1 MSNPGD
7 PQRSQQD
14 RGYYGAGWSQ
24 PAPGPADQPQ
34 VQGQG
39 SGQQGP
45 SQQGPS
51 QQAGGGQYGA
61 GQSGQYGAGQPG
73 QYGAGQPGG
82 QYGAGQRGAS
92 YGAQQY
98 GAGQAGGQY
107 GGGPAGGPYRGA
119 QPGAFPGQ
127 PWPAG
132 PTGRARRRATTG
144 TDADPRRAFAP
155 GASVTNTSG
164 ALIAVVALVLV
175 EFVSGLI
182 GLLGTSL
189 VVHPFST
196 YGTGDSLIAGFV
208 NGVFAS
214 PFPFYAGAFLAL
226 AFLTPIARRSPLPTV
241 LLRAVLAGAAGTVAL
256 ALVGVFTGSLG
267 AVRSGGARLV
277 IDVVTTPLQNGV
289 PFTVML
295 IATSTAAW
303 LWLGR
308 PRGGRRA
315 GAPGTPGTVRPAD
328 AVPPAT
334 VQTAPVQPQHGLSGQ
349 QPQSGTSGQQPP
361 SAPPYGAQ
369 QPSAPPYGAQQPPAN
384 PWGGPAP
391 R

>member
-24 PAPGPADQPQ
+24 PAPGPQAPQPP
-34 VQGQG
+34 
-39 SGQQGP
+39 QQHVP
-45 SQQGPS
+45 QQPYGAP
-51 QQAGGGQYGA
+51 QHGGGQYA
-61 GQSGQYGAGQPG
+61 PPPG
-73 QYGAGQPGG
+73 P
-82 QYGAGQRGAS
+82 
-92 YGAQQY
+92 
-98 GAGQAGGQY
+98 
-107 GGGPAGGPYRGA
+107 PAGFPQYR
-119 QPGAFPGQ
+119 P
-127 PWPAG
+127 
-132 PTGRARRRATTG
+132 RIE
-144 TDADPRRAFAP
+144 ADPRRAFAP
-155 GASVTNTSG
+155 GSSVTNTTG
-164 ALIAVVALVLV
+164 ALIAVVSLVLV

-189 VVHPFST
+189 VVHPFSS
-196 YGTGDSLIAGFV
+196 YGAGDSLLGGFV
-208 NGVFAS
+208 DGVFAS

-256 ALVGVFTGSLG
+256 ALVGVFTGSIG

-277 IDVVTTPLQNGV
+277 IDVLTTPLQNGI

-295 IATSTAAW
+295 LATSTAAW

-308 PRGGRRA
+308 PRGGRRM
-315 GAPGTPGTVRPAD
+315 PGTPGTVRPAD

-334 VQTAPVQPQHGLSGQ
+334 VQTGPAQHPAVQYPGA
-349 QPQSGTSGQQPP
+349 QPP
-361 SAPPYGAQ
+361 SAPQRPQ
-369 QPSAPPYGAQQPPAN
+369 VPPYGAQQPPVD

>member
-24 PAPGPADQPQ
+24 PAPSQPA
-34 VQGQG
+34 
-39 SGQQGP
+39 P
-45 SQQGPS
+45 SQPAPPS
-51 QQAGGGQYGA
+51 
-61 GQSGQYGAGQPG
+61 
-73 QYGAGQPGG
+73 QPGG
-82 QYGAGQRGAS
+82 PYAAGS
-92 YGAQQY
+92 YA
-98 GAGQAGGQY
+98 
-107 GGGPAGGPYRGA
+107 PGPY
-119 QPGAFPGQ
+119 QPPRPPRQ
-127 PWPAG
+127 Q
-132 PTGRARRRATTG
+132 
-144 TDADPRRAFAP
+144 ADPRRAWAP
-155 GASVTNTSG
+155 GASVTNTAG
-164 ALIAVVALVLV
+164 ALIAVVSLVLV
-175 EFVSGLI
+175 EFVSGMI
-182 GLLGTSL
+182 GLIGTSL

-196 YGTGDSLIAGFV
+196 YGTGNSLVSGFV
-208 NGVFAS
+208 TGVFLA

-256 ALVGVFTGSLG
+256 ALVGVFTGSVG
-267 AVRSGGARLV
+267 AIRSGGARLV
-277 IDVVTTPLQNGV
+277 IDVFTTPLQNGV

-295 IATSTAAW
+295 LATSTAAW

-315 GAPGTPGTVRPAD
+315 PGAPGTPGTVRPAD

-334 VQTAPVQPQHGLSGQ
+334 VQPPAPQHGVPQ
-349 QPQSGTSGQQPP
+349 QPSVPP
-361 SAPPYGAQ
+361 APPYG
-369 QPSAPPYGAQQPPAN
+369 GQQPPAN